1 MKLHTLEEIVEDI
14 TSFEGVKCKMSPTFK
29 DVRFLKPYS
38 EFYKRPTSSKV
49 TVERLSKRIMEFLYA
64 DNIMLP
70 PCNVF
75 PNTNNRFW
83 LYKAK
88 VSENRALL
96 LDKEMTLMYSTDF
109 KEEAMEVAST
119 GVFGTEPICLVS
131 TDAASIE
138 YFEAK
143 LH

>member
-14 TSFEGVKCKMSPTFK
+14 SSFEGVGCKMTPTLK

-38 EFYKRPTSSKV
+38 EFFKKPLNGNV
-49 TVERLSKRIMEFLYA
+49 TAERLSKRMMEFLYA
-64 DNIMLP
+64 DNVMLP

-83 LYKAK
+83 LYKTK
-88 VSENRALL
+88 VSESGALL
-96 LDKEMTLMYSTDF
+96 LDKEMTLMHSTDF
-109 KEEAMEVAST
+109 KEEAMELAST

-131 TDAASIE
+131 TDPASIE
-138 YFEAK
+138 YFETR